1 MYNVQRNEPV
11 PFRQILNRHRKRAG
25 REPAKVRPAAP
36 EQQGAIGLL
45 HKEETIE
52 RIRNRIRLLTSVFRT
67 GTVAP
72 ASGGRARTNTETQ
85 NHGRELSGN
94 KTIVQSERVRKE
106 KIRRVLPLLLFY
118 RARAGKRN
126 ASGAPRNETPAVRYT
141 TKRRRCA
148 AQRNAGG
155 AVRNETQAVRHATV
169 NHTGTCGET
178 ILFPLG
184 IPSETGRGYGIA
196 PCQAGARP
204 EANTGRRK

>member
-1 MYNVQRNEPV
+1 MTAFYEKVYNVQRNEPF

-36 EQQGAIGLL
+36 EQQDAIGLL

-67 GTVAP
+67 DTVAP

-118 RARAGKRN
+118 RARAGKPN
-126 ASGAPRNETPAVRYT
+126 GATQQTAPNERRRRNER
-141 TKRRRCA
+141 A
-148 AQRNAGG
+148 A
-155 AVRNETQAVRHATV
+155 TATRPK
-169 NHTGTCGET
+169 TGVQPPQQFHPKA
-178 ILFPLG
+178 I
-184 IPSETGRGYGIA
+184 R
-196 PCQAGARP
+196 ARDRP
-204 EANTGRRK
+204 KQT